1 MPVDVY
7 DVNISALSQ
16 RNVKVRRNQLILR
29 INAGL
34 HHLSTADEG
43 QQMDA
48 LLSLRMCDA
57 HDHVGVNS

>member
-7 DVNISALSQ
+7 DVNISANGTWSFAATTI
-16 RNVKVRRNQLILR
+16 LI
-29 INAGL
+29 IKAGL

-48 LLSLRMCDA
+48 LLSPRMGDA
-57 HDHVGVNS
+57 HDHVCVNS